1 MLRATTGE
9 VVVMGKADLAA
20 LFALGAALF
29 IAIGDVIH
37 QRSAHEVTEE
47 KVSHVGLFLR
57 LLKDRAWWLGSVVAA
72 VGFVLQAAALGLGSV
87 LLVQALLVT
96 SLLFAL
102 PISARASHRRVSRW
116 EWTWAA
122 LLAASVAV
130 IVTVGNPTEGQS
142 RATMQTWA
150 LVAAVL
156 GPLLVA
162 AVIGSRIWSGTI
174 SAVLLAMVSGALWGL
189 FAVLL
194 KGVVDLLGDGI
205 VALLRS
211 PELYLWAAVGIA
223 GTAWQQ
229 SSFRAG
235 ALTASLPTMT
245 VTEPVVASVLGI
257 VVLGETLHPGELGLF
272 VLIAAVAIMVVSTAM
287 LARGE
292 AAASSTA
299 PG

>member
-1 MLRATTGE
+1 
-9 VVVMGKADLAA
+9 MGKADLAA

-47 KVSHVGLFLR
+47 KVSHLGLFLR
-57 LLKDRAWWLGSVVAA
+57 LLKDRAWWWGSVVAA

-102 PISARASHRRVSRW
+102 PISARASHRRVTRW

-142 RATMQTWA
+142 RADMQTWA

-162 AVIGSRIWSGTI
+162 AVIGARIWSGSI

-194 KGVVDLLGDGI
+194 KGVVDLLGDGV

-257 VVLGETLHPGELGLF
+257 VVLGETLHPGEVGLF
-272 VLIAAVAIMVVSTAM
+272 ALIAAVAIMVVATAM

-292 AAASSTA
+292 AAATSTA